1 MGVYELLLIVQYCRD
16 IRKAAHQLGLVGS
29 GDELPR
35 AKKKKKKSSLQPGT
49 RICTKQM
56 LGSLLILLD

>member
-35 AKKKKKKSSLQPGT
+35 AKKKKLSVCNQEPEYVQNRCLVPYSF
-49 RICTKQM
+49 C
-56 LGSLLILLD
+56 